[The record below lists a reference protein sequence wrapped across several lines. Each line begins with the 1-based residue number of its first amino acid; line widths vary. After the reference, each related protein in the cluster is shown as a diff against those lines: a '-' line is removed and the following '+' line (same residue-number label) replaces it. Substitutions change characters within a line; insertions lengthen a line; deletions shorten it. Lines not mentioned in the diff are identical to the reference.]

1 MDVLTNREGIIT
13 QIIGPVIDVEFEQN
27 NLPKIYDALNIYFEN
42 GEKLC
47 LKFNNYLEKI
57 K

>member
-27 NLPKIYDALNIYFEN
+27 NLPKIYDALNIYFDTVGEIEN
-42 GEKLC
+42 WTSKR
-47 LKFNNYLEKI
+47 
-57 K
+57 